1 MNRWEDSTMNRL
13 LSTTMRV
20 GAGIALITAALATA
34 PAGADSVADF
44 YRGKLVTVY
53 VGYSVG
59 GGYDLYART
68 LARHMGR
75 NIPGNPDFVV
85 KNRPGAGSLVLANEI
100 YNTHPKDGTAFG
112 TVGRGMPM
120 EPMFGNKK
128 ALFDATKYTWLGS
141 MNNEVSLC
149 VSWHDTPIKTVDD
162 MFTKKFIVGG
172 TGRGADT
179 DAFPLVFNNV
189 LGAKIKLVTGYPG
202 GNDINFAMER
212 GEVHGR
218 CAWSWSSVKSTRA
231 NWLRDKKVNLLLQMS
246 TSKHPELPNVPFVMD
261 YAKTDRERQIFSI
274 IYARQV
280 WGRPFIAP
288 PGLPADRAKALQKAF
303 MDTMAD
309 PIFLAEAKKINLDLA
324 PVSGPEVQ
332 KLIAELAATPKE
344 LLDAAAAAT
353 LNRSKTEIDKA
364 VIPIEMLSG
373 TILKLKNGGRSVTV
387 GQGGKKQKVKVSGRR
402 TAILVGGAKKKR
414 KALKLGMACT
424 LTYQGS
430 TAKKIDCK

>member
-1 MNRWEDSTMNRL
+1 
-13 LSTTMRV
+13 MRI
-20 GAGIALITAALATA
+20 GASVSLITAALAS
-34 PAGADSVADF
+34 PPVSADSVSDF

-75 NIPGNPDFVV
+75 NIPGNPEFVV

-112 TVGRGMPM
+112 TVGRGVVM

-149 VSWHDTPIKTVDD
+149 VSWHTTNIKSVDD
-162 MFTKKFIVGG
+162 MFKKRFIVGG
-172 TGRGADT
+172 TGRGSDT
-179 DAFPLVFNNV
+179 DAFPLVFNNI
-189 LGAKIKLVTGYPG
+189 LGASMKLVTGYPG

-218 CAWSWSSVKSTRA
+218 CAWSWSSIKSTRA
-231 NWLRDKKVNLLLQMS
+231 NWLRDKKINLLLQMS
-246 TSKHPELPNVPFVMD
+246 TAKHPELPNVPFVMD
-261 YAKTDRERQIFSI
+261 FAKTDRERQILSI

-280 WGRPFIAP
+280 WGRPFMAP

-303 MDTMAD
+303 MDTMGD
-309 PIFLAEAKKINLDLA
+309 PVFLAEAKKIKLDLA

-332 KLIAELAATPKE
+332 KLIADLAATPKK
-344 LLDAAAAAT
+344 LMAAAAAAT
-353 LNRSKTEIDKA
+353 LNRSKTDIDKA
-364 VIPIEMLSG
+364 VIPIESLSG
-373 TILKLKNGGRSVTV
+373 TILKIKRGGRSVTI
-387 GQGGKKQKVKVSGRR
+387 GRGGKKQKVKVSGRR
-402 TAILVGGAKKKR
+402 TQILIGGAKKKR
-414 KALKLGMACT
+414 KALKLGMSCT

-430 TAKKIDCK
+430 AAKKINCK

>member
-1 MNRWEDSTMNRL
+1 MNGL
-13 LSTTMRV
+13 LSTTMR
-20 GAGIALITAALATA
+20 ACASIAVIAATLAAA

-44 YRGKLVTVY
+44 YRGKVVTVY

-75 NIPGNPDFVV
+75 NIPGNPQLVV

-112 TVGRGMPM
+112 TVGRGIVM

-128 ALFDATKYTWLGS
+128 ARFDATKYTWLGS

-149 VSWHDTPIKTVDD
+149 ASWHTTPIKTVDD
-162 MFTKKFIVGG
+162 MFKKRFIVGG

-189 LGAKIKLVTGYPG
+189 LGAKMKLVTGYPG

-218 CAWSWSSVKSTRA
+218 CAWSWSSVKTTRA
-231 NWLRDKKVNLLLQMS
+231 KWLADKKIHLLIQMS

-261 YAKTDRERQIFSI
+261 YAKTDRERQILSI
-274 IYARQV
+274 VYARQV

-303 MDTMAD
+303 MDTMVD
-309 PIFLAEAKKINLDLA
+309 PVFVAETKKIKLDVA
-324 PVSGPEVQ
+324 PVSGPEVR
-332 KLIAELAATPKE
+332 KLIADLAATPKE
-344 LLDAAAAAT
+344 LLAAAAAAT
-353 LNRSKTEIDKA
+353 VNRSKTDIDKA

-373 TILKLKNGGRSVTV
+373 TILQIKRGGRSVTI
-387 GQGGKKQKVKVSGRR
+387 GQGGKKQKVSVSGRR

-424 LTYQGS
+424 LTHQGS
-430 TAKKIDCK
+430 AAKKIDCK

>member
-162 MFTKKFIVGG
+162 MFTKKFIVSG

-179 DAFPLVFNNV
+179 DAFPLVV
-189 LGAKIKLVTGYPG
+189 
-202 GNDINFAMER
+202 
-212 GEVHGR
+212 
-218 CAWSWSSVKSTRA
+218 
-231 NWLRDKKVNLLLQMS
+231 
-246 TSKHPELPNVPFVMD
+246 
-261 YAKTDRERQIFSI
+261 
-274 IYARQV
+274 
-280 WGRPFIAP
+280 
-288 PGLPADRAKALQKAF
+288 
-303 MDTMAD
+303 
-309 PIFLAEAKKINLDLA
+309 
-324 PVSGPEVQ
+324 
-332 KLIAELAATPKE
+332 
-344 LLDAAAAAT
+344 
-353 LNRSKTEIDKA
+353 
-364 VIPIEMLSG
+364 
-373 TILKLKNGGRSVTV
+373 
-387 GQGGKKQKVKVSGRR
+387 
-402 TAILVGGAKKKR
+402 
-414 KALKLGMACT
+414 
-424 LTYQGS
+424 
-430 TAKKIDCK
+430 